1 MNKASEL
8 YDIVRIDHFRGF
20 EAYYSIPYGSVNAKV
35 GKWKKGPGYDL
46 FKTIEQE
53 VPNVKIIAEDLGFLT
68 EGVYKLLKR
77 TGYPGMK
84 ILEFAFDLKGDSEYM
99 PHNYTPNCVVYTGT
113 HDNLPLRAWY
123 NELKEEEKHYVKEYL
138 MLTDES
144 KVCDSMIRI
153 ALASIAN
160 YTIIPLQDYL
170 GLGEEARIN
179 TPSTAEGNWTYRIKK
194 EYISDELALYIAF
207 LTKLY
212 RRTNIIEDQKTM

>member
-1 MNKASEL
+1 MN
-8 YDIVRIDHFRGF
+8 FRFG
-20 EAYYSIPYGSVNAKV
+20 
-35 GKWKKGPGYDL
+35 L
-46 FKTIEQE
+46 
-53 VPNVKIIAEDLGFLT
+53 
-68 EGVYKLLKR
+68 
-77 TGYPGMK
+77 
-84 ILEFAFDLKGDSEYM
+84 
-99 PHNYTPNCVVYTGT
+99 
-113 HDNLPLRAWY
+113 WY

-160 YTIIPLQDYL
+160 YAIIPLQDYL

-212 RRTNIIEDQKTM
+212 RRTNIIEEQKTM